1 MYRAVLIIDDNSISK
16 IFHTEQEARSWID
29 ANNNNY
35 ENRSF
40 IQRLSK
46 DYRVLDSFCYTE

>member
-1 MYRAVLIIDDNSISK
+1 MYRAVLIIDGNSISK
-16 IFHTEQEARSWID
+16 IFRTEQEARSWID

-40 IQRLSK
+40 IQRLSG
-46 DYRVLDSFCYTE
+46 DYRVLDGFCYTE